1 MIKISVLYA
10 NRYKSHHDMFP
21 LRLYKKK
28 LSYLN
33 IKVLFF
39 NYLNKDTLSSDVII
53 ISSYR
58 ANECFN
64 NFAKKNNIDISN
76 NNYLPI
82 IELIKSLGISII
94 WFDTSDTTGISFP
107 NFLDNVNVYL
117 KQQILKK
124 TTDTDNLYYDYFY
137 RKYFHNYWK
146 TERDK
151 LQVDCKQIKKAYS
164 KVTLG
169 WNMAFSDWKIHGKN
183 RIVRSFNIIVPSVK
197 NNIKFYRKPL
207 IERQKRTWFLG
218 ENKDHIIND
227 YHRELLTKVI
237 RQYNKKQ
244 KFTNYEYKSISYKK
258 YNELL
263 KETAVV
269 PSPFGLGEICYRD
282 FEILFSGCVMIK
294 PNMNHLKT
302 WPNIYRPMETYIPC
316 KWDFSDLEEKI
327 NWVFKNISKAQE
339 IASSGQKLVA
349 DVLQKENNFTHRF
362 KNIIESALQC

>member
-21 LRLYKKK
+21 LRIYKKE
-28 LSYLN
+28 LAYLN

-39 NYLNKDTLSSDVII
+39 NYLNKNTLSSDVII

-58 ANECFN
+58 ANECFS
-64 NFAKKNNIDISN
+64 NFAKKNNIDIGN

-82 IELIKSLGISII
+82 IELIRSHGISII

-107 NFLDNVNVYL
+107 NFLNHVNVYL

-151 LQVDCKQIKKAYS
+151 LQIDSKQIKRAYS

-169 WNMAFSDWKIHGKN
+169 WNMAFSDWKIHGKD
-183 RIVRSFNIIVPSVK
+183 RMLRSFNIIFPSIK
-197 NNIKFYRKPL
+197 NNFNLYRKPL

-218 ENKDHIIND
+218 ENKGHIVND
-227 YHRELLTKVI
+227 YHRRLLITAIKK
-237 RQYNKKQ
+237 YNKKH
-244 KFTNYEYKSISYKK
+244 NIPDYSYESISYNK
-258 YNELL
+258 YNKLL

-269 PSPFGLGEICYRD
+269 PSPYGLGEICYRD

-294 PNMNHLKT
+294 PNMDHIKT
-302 WPNIYRPMETYIPC
+302 WPNMYKPMETYIPC
-316 KWDFSDLEEKI
+316 KWDFSDFEDRI
-327 NWVFKNISKAQE
+327 NWIFNNMSKAQK
-339 IASSGQKLVA
+339 IATNGQNLIGN
-349 DVLQKENNFTHRF
+349 LLMKENNFTQRF
-362 KNIIESALQC
+362 KNIIEIALRH